1 MRTTCGFHLR
11 PEAPTHE
18 RKPTKMM
25 SYEELVDFA
34 RPCIVHIRSDRG
46 TGTGW
51 IQQVDSDG
59 DAWILTNEH
68 VVSGCET
75 VQVMHPDLKEPED
88 AKVRNSDKDH
98 DLAVVLVRARPDWKG
113 LAMLE
118 NTEAVKIGT
127 EVIAIG
133 FPYRG
138 QLHADLSVSRGIVS
152 SNAYREETKTW
163 IVQTDAAINSGNSG
177 GPLLNRAGQ
186 VVGIVTFKAKTTQGF
201 DNLGFAVAPRTV
213 LNFLSQPSDAP
224 PWPDYEKTSAEKKDE
239 GSAVA
244 GCGCLAVIVA
254 AIAGAV
260 WWFFFR

>member
-1 MRTTCGFHLR
+1 
-11 PEAPTHE
+11 
-18 RKPTKMM
+18 MM

-75 VQVMHPDLKEPED
+75 VQVMHSDFKEPED
-88 AKVRNSDKDH
+88 AKVRNADKNH
-98 DLAVVLVRARPDWKG
+98 DLAVVLVRARPGWKG
-113 LAMLE
+113 LAMSE
-118 NTEAVKIGT
+118 NTEVVKIGT
-127 EVIAIG
+127 EVIVIG

-163 IVQTDAAINSGNSG
+163 IVQTDAAINPGNSG

-186 VVGIVTFKAKTTQGF
+186 VVGVVTSRRRRRRASTIWASLSRQGPSW
-201 DNLGFAVAPRTV
+201 NSYPSPATRHRGLIMRRHRPKKRMRGAP
-213 LNFLSQPSDAP
+213 SQ
-224 PWPDYEKTSAEKKDE
+224 
-239 GSAVA
+239 G
-244 GCGCLAVIVA
+244 A
-254 AIAGAV
+254 AA
-260 WWFFFR
+260 

>member
-1 MRTTCGFHLR
+1 MRACMRTTCGFHLR

-133 FPYRG
+133 VPLSGTTARRPERQPRDRVVECVPG
-138 QLHADLSVSRGIVS
+138 GDEDLDCADRRRHQLWQQRWPAPEPRRPGRRDRDLQG
-152 SNAYREETKTW
+152 ED
-163 IVQTDAAINSGNSG
+163 DAGLRQSG
-177 GPLLNRAGQ
+177 LCCRAKDRPEFLVPAQ
-186 VVGIVTFKAKTTQGF
+186 RRAT
-201 DNLGFAVAPRTV
+201 VA
-213 LNFLSQPSDAP
+213 
-224 PWPDYEKTSAEKKDE
+224 
-239 GSAVA
+239 
-244 GCGCLAVIVA
+244 
-254 AIAGAV
+254 
-260 WWFFFR
+260 

>member
-1 MRTTCGFHLR
+1 
-11 PEAPTHE
+11 
-18 RKPTKMM
+18 M

-34 RPCIVHIRSDRG
+34 RPCIVHISSNRG

-59 DAWILTNEH
+59 AAWILTNEH

-75 VQVMHPDLKEPED
+75 VQVMHSDFKEPEA
-88 AKVRNSDKDH
+88 AKVRSTDKNH
-98 DLAVVLVRARPDWKG
+98 DLAVVLVRARPGWKG

-127 EVIAIG
+127 EVIVIG

-163 IVQTDAAINSGNSG
+163 IVQTDAAINPGNSG

-186 VVGIVTFKAKTTQGF
+186 VVGVVTFKAKTTKGF

-213 LNFLSQPSDAP
+213 HELLSQPSDAP
-224 PWPDYEKTSAEKKDE
+224 PWIDTRKTSAGQVPD
-239 GSAVA
+239 VVI
-244 GCGCLAVIVA
+244 GCGCLTVIVA